1 MSPEEVADRVRNV
14 RFTSVTFRPSYDPE
28 TVDDLLDALV
38 AAALTGVTLATVVA
52 GFRLTPV
59 RFRPGYAVDEV
70 DAFLTAIIGGTRPR
84 P

>member
-1 MSPEEVADRVRNV
+1 MSPEEVADRVRNA
-14 RFTSVTFRPSYDPE
+14 RFTSVTFRQSYDPE

-38 AAALTGVTLATVVA
+38 AAAIAGVTLATVVA

-70 DAFLTAIIGGTRPR
+70 DAFLTAIMGGTRPR